1 MVYSSPSNPRPTTHK
16 TNRNN
21 THTSPTMTASLP
33 RQQRRHLLLPLVLLA
48 TTTVLTTHAFVPLQ
62 PPAMGRA
69 ALSRSTLPAAAKPK
83 PLVAPVHVAPA
94 PAEKEIPFWQLVL
107 GDIFLLVDRT
117 LDTVEDIGV
126 HLRRAT
132 ERDMDKRFR
141 KDRLERKDETKKRVM
156 VLGTGWGGHAISKV
170 VDTGLYE
177 VVIVSPRNFFLFTP
191 MLAGSSVGTVDYR
204 SIIEPIRAA
213 NPIADYY
220 EAQGKR
226 RTGGGRARM

>member
-1 MVYSSPSNPRPTTHK
+1 
-16 TNRNN
+16 
-21 THTSPTMTASLP
+21 MTASSLAP
-33 RQQRRHLLLPLVLLA
+33 LIRQQRRRLLLPLVLLA
-48 TTTVLTTHAFVPLQ
+48 ATSLLTTHAFVPSQ
-62 PPAMGRA
+62 PPTTTRTS
-69 ALSRSTLPAAAKPK
+69 LHRSTLPASAKPK
-83 PLVAPVHVAPA
+83 PPVAPLHVAPA

-117 LDTVEDIGV
+117 LDTVEDVGV

-132 ERDMDKRFR
+132 ERDIDKRFR
-141 KDRLERKDETKKRVM
+141 RDRLERKDETKKRVM
-156 VLGTGWGGHAISKV
+156 VLGTGWGGHAVSKV

-213 NPIADYY
+213 NPLADYY
-220 EAQGKR
+220 EAQGK
-226 RTGGGRARM
+226 

>member
-1 MVYSSPSNPRPTTHK
+1 M
-16 TNRNN
+16 
-21 THTSPTMTASLP
+21 
-33 RQQRRHLLLPLVLLA
+33 
-48 TTTVLTTHAFVPLQ
+48 
-62 PPAMGRA
+62 
-69 ALSRSTLPAAAKPK
+69 
-83 PLVAPVHVAPA
+83 APA

-117 LDTVEDIGV
+117 LDTVEDVGV

-132 ERDMDKRFR
+132 ERDIDKRFR
-141 KDRLERKDETKKRVM
+141 RDRLERKDETKKRVM
-156 VLGTGWGGHAISKV
+156 VLGTGWGGHAVSKV

-213 NPIADYY
+213 NPLADYY
-220 EAQGKR
+220 EAQGK
-226 RTGGGRARM
+226 